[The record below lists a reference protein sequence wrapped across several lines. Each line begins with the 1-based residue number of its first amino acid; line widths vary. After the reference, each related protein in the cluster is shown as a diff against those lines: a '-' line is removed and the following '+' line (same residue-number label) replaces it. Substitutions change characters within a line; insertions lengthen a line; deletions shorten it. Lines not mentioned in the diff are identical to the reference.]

1 MKFLLLIILLLTG
14 RFLGAAT
21 FEVSEALMAF
31 TAMATPGALKISG
44 KQTDTKAMKTEIKI
58 HGQQMSGTASLQL
71 VSLATGIDLRD
82 KHMKGKYLETDKF
95 PQAIF
100 TFKKVTLP
108 KELTGEKIPFEGTM
122 NLHGVEKPISGEIT
136 LEKKESALTITHEFK
151 VKTGDFGITTPHF
164 MSVKMGE
171 EVSVTVTL
179 KGTLKGDLN

>member
-1 MKFLLLIILLLTG
+1 MKFLPLIILLLTG

-31 TAMATPGALKISG
+31 TALATPGALKISG
-44 KQTDTKAMKTEIKI
+44 KQNDPKAMKTEIKI

-82 KHMKGKYLETDKF
+82 KHMKEKYLETDKF

-108 KELTGEKIPFEGTM
+108 KELTGGHNESSWCGKTHLWRDHIR
-122 NLHGVEKPISGEIT
+122 
-136 LEKKESALTITHEFK
+136 KK
-151 VKTGDFGITTPHF
+151 GICTNDN
-164 MSVKMGE
+164 SRVQ
-171 EVSVTVTL
+171 
-179 KGTLKGDLN
+179 N